1 MNRNTGAATAAR
13 TGEDDMADDAKRK
26 GTGLGR
32 RAFFGVAAASGA
44 AALAGGAA
52 PAFAQEAPDERV
64 KARYQETDH
73 VKRFY
78 ETNRYY
84 KGE

>member
-1 MNRNTGAATAAR
+1 
-13 TGEDDMADDAKRK
+13 MADDGKRK

-44 AALAGGAA
+44 AALAGGGAA
-52 PAFAQEAPDERV
+52 PALAQEAPAERV
-64 KARYQETDH
+64 KARYRETDH
-73 VKRFY
+73 VRRFY